1 MRAEIKKGKMHGSIS
16 APPSKSFAHRA
27 LICAA
32 LSDGKSEIAGIS
44 DSDDIAATE
53 RCIKAL
59 GADISRKDNSTLI
72 ITGRGKNINP
82 NGIYNCHESGSTL
95 RFMMPVSILK
105 KGTATLYGT
114 KRLISR
120 GVGVY
125 NELLGKKNID
135 ISLFEDKI
143 EISGLLTSGSYKM
156 PGNISSQFATG
167 MLLALPLT
175 GFTSTLEI
183 TPPVESR
190 KYIDITIDIMRR
202 FSAYVEEK
210 SKNLFTVHPIDSYT
224 PTNVQ
229 IEGDWSNAAFF
240 LALKSLG
247 KDVEVT
253 SLNKNSL
260 QSDRVCE
267 ELFLKLD
274 EKEATIDVSGCPDL
288 APILFSV
295 AAAKNGALFT
305 GTKRLAIKESDR
317 AACMAEELL
326 KFGIKCE
333 MNDNSLKVLPGD
345 IHRPDTELCGHN
357 DHRIVMAL
365 SVLSTLTGGT
375 ITEAEAINK
384 SFPDFFERLCTLG
397 AKIDIYE

>member
-1 MRAEIKKGKMHGSIS
+1 MRVEIKKGKLMGSVA

-32 LSDGKSEIAGIS
+32 LSDGVSEITGIS
-44 DSDDIAATE
+44 DSDDIAATKG
-53 RCIKAL
+53 CIKAL
-59 GADISRKDNSTLI
+59 GADISRKDDNTLI
-72 ITGRGKNINP
+72 ITGHGKNINP

-114 KRLISR
+114 KRLVSR

-125 NELLGKKNID
+125 NELLGEKNVD

-143 EISGLLTSGSYKM
+143 EISGLLTSGNYKM

-210 SKNLFTVHPIDSYT
+210 QKNLFTVHPINSYT
-224 PTNVQ
+224 PANVQ

-247 KDVEVT
+247 NDVEVS

-267 ELFLKLD
+267 ELFSRLD
-274 EKEATIDVSGCPDL
+274 EKDSTIDVSGCPDL

-333 MNDNSLKVLPGD
+333 IDDNSLKVLPGN
-345 IHRPDTELCGHN
+345 IRRPNAELCGHN
-357 DHRIVMAL
+357 DHRIVMSL
-365 SVLSTLTGGT
+365 SVLSTITGGT
-375 ITEAEAINK
+375 ITGAEAINK

-397 AKIDIYE
+397 AKVDIYE